1 METNSLILSIIVPIY
16 NASKYLNRCID
27 SILNQGLNENNYEII
42 LINDGSTDN
51 SLSIC
56 NSYVKTKPSII
67 KVIDKPNEGVAVTRN
82 CGINHAQGK
91 YIYFIDADDYLIPN
105 GLNYIITN
113 FLDDSIDI
121 LSFWALTLDNKTKR
135 TFIEDNNIKGEIRKE
150 CTRKEFLYDNVQ
162 TFIVTSLYR
171 RSFLKKHYLSFEKI
185 PIGEDILFNLK
196 VYLENPK
203 IRTISSRLYRYDLH
217 DESTIHKRDYPF
229 TRKAINAYQIL
240 FSFLKKNIDL
250 YSHSNI
256 NLSNGLKRILE
267 LQFLPFSSRVLSSDL
282 SIKEIRIIKKQLTEN
297 GILPLSNNTKMN
309 YIINKI
315 FKHIYIFPL
324 FQFFYQKIFIPHILP
339 YISRN

>member
-27 SILNQGLNENNYEII
+27 SILNQGLNENNYEVI

-56 NSYVKTKPSII
+56 NSYVDTKSSII
-67 KVIDKPNEGVAVTRN
+67 KVIDKPNEGVAATRN

-121 LSFWALTLDNKTKR
+121 LSFWALTLDKNTKR
-135 TFIEDNNIKGEIRKE
+135 TFIEDNNIEGKICKE
-150 CTRKEFLYDNVQ
+150 CTGKEFLYKDVQ
-162 TFIVTSLYR
+162 TFIFTSLYK
-171 RSFLKKHYLSFEKI
+171 RSFLKEHNLSFERI

-203 IRTISSRLYRYDLH
+203 IRMVSSRLYRYDLH
-217 DESTIHKRDYPF
+217 DESTIHRRDYPF
-229 TRKAINAYQIL
+229 TRKAIHAYQIL
-240 FSFLKKNIDL
+240 FAFLKKNVNL
-250 YSHSNI
+250 YSHSDI

-267 LQFLPFSSRVLSSDL
+267 SQFVPFCSRVLSSDL
-282 SIKEIRIIKKQLTEN
+282 SIKEIKTIEKQFIEN
-297 GILPLSNNTKMN
+297 GILPLSNGTKN
-309 YIINKI
+309 NHLINGI
-315 FKHIYIFPL
+315 FKYTYIFPL
-324 FQFFYQKIFIPHILP
+324 FQFCYQKIFIPYILP
-339 YISRN
+339 HINRN